1 MAINNS
7 MTPGAQFA
15 DRFFLGSAK
24 ERVVASPGNAHS
36 GGAYWPDRG
45 QSGTQKYFLGNED
58 GGLPNARDTLPA
70 NGTNTA
76 FFLGSES
83 DQTGTSAPAAAPKS
97 VLPTAVIGL
106 GALFLLLKLMHAK

>member
-7 MTPGAQFA
+7 TTPGAQFA

-24 ERVVASPGNAHS
+24 ERIIASPGNAHS

-45 QSGTQKYFLGNED
+45 QSGTQKFFLGNED

-76 FFLGSES
+76 FFLGSET
-83 DQTGTSAPAAAPKS
+83 DQTGTDAPAPKS
-97 VLPTAVIGL
+97 ILPTAVFGL
-106 GALFLLLKLMHAK
+106 GALFLLFKLMHTK